1 MSLLHPPKLIKANVY
16 ARELASAI
24 NSARQEVAI
33 IATTLR
39 TNDDRSQAI
48 VDALCAAA
56 DRGVTVSVY
65 ADTITY
71 LEPKEFLLRSPK
83 RHPARAFNA
92 LRLERKLK
100 SHGIQFNWL
109 GRKANIIITGRTHTK
124 WAIIDDVVYSF
135 GGVNLDSESFSN
147 VDYMLRIHDARL
159 SELLLTEHVRIRR
172 SDKGGSGIRN
182 HTIQLDD
189 QTNILLDG
197 GLIGSSLIYRRACI
211 LALQATYITLVSQY
225 CPTGPLNHILK
236 LKHAKLYYNHWR
248 KASWANRVMISFGM
262 ITSKSPTA
270 YTHETYL
277 HAKFAIFTMPDGKKV
292 AISGSHNF
300 MHGSG
305 IAGTREIAIETS
317 DPRIISQLEKFYD
330 TNVA

>member
-1 MSLLHPPKLIKANVY
+1 MSLLHPPKLLTAGAY
-16 ARELASAI
+16 ARELATAI
-24 NSARQEVAI
+24 GEARQEVAI
-33 IATTLR
+33 ITTTLR
-39 TNDDRSQAI
+39 ANDERSQAI
-48 VDALCAAA
+48 VDALCSAA

-83 RHPARAFNA
+83 RHPARAINA
-92 LRLERKLK
+92 MKLEHKLK
-100 SHGIQFNWL
+100 SHGIQFHWL

-124 WAIIDDVVYSF
+124 WAIVDDVVYSF

-147 VDYMLRIHDARL
+147 IDYMVRIHDARL
-159 SELLLTEHVRIRR
+159 SEILLAEHVRIRR

-182 HTIQLDD
+182 HTIQLDSH
-189 QTNILLDG
+189 TNVLLDG

-225 CPTGPLNHILK
+225 CPTGPLNRILK
-236 LKHAKLYYNHWR
+236 LKHATLYYNHWR
-248 KASWANRVMISFGM
+248 NASWANRVMISFGM
-262 ITSKSPTA
+262 VTSKFPTI
-270 YTHETYL
+270 YDHDTYL
-277 HAKFAIFTMPDGKKV
+277 HAKFAIFTMSDGKKV

-317 DPRIISQLEKFYD
+317 DPRIIRQLERFYN
-330 TNVA
+330 THVA